1 MARFYATVVNGRGNV
16 TPVGGRASVQDAHIR
31 GWNAGVKV
39 VPIGVK
45 NERDRFEVY
54 MTTGSHASGL
64 DILLGTVHDT
74 ADGPQFILA
83 GDEMSQ
89 DAVTTLA
96 IRNRTDPGYTPGH
109 P

>member
-1 MARFYATVVNGRGNV
+1 MSRFYGTAVNGRGNTV
-16 TPVGGRASVQDAHIR
+16 SFGGRHPAGEIHLR

-45 NERDRFEVY
+45 GERDRFEVY
-54 MTTGSHASGL
+54 MTTGSHASGR

-74 ADGPQFILA
+74 ADGPQFIEA
-83 GDEMSQ
+83 GDEMSA
-89 DAVTTLA
+89 DAMNTLA
-96 IRNRTDPGYTPGH
+96 IRNGTHRNTAH

>member
-1 MARFYATVVNGRGNV
+1 MSRLYTSGINSRGNLSGHP
-16 TPVGGRASVQDAHIR
+16 TPSGSGVHTR

-45 NERDRFEVY
+45 GERDRFEVY
-54 MTTGSHASGL
+54 MTTGSHASGR
-64 DILLGTVHDT
+64 DVLLGTVHDT

-83 GDEMSQ
+83 D
-89 DAVTTLA
+89 DAESAEALQTLA
-96 IRNRTDPGYTPGH
+96 VRNGTYQNNSH

>member
-1 MARFYATVVNGRGNV
+1 MSRFFGTAVNGRGNTV
-16 TPVGGRASVQDAHIR
+16 SFGGHQSAGEVHLR

-39 VPIGVK
+39 VPVGVK
-45 NERDRFEVY
+45 GERDKFLVY
-54 MTTGSHASGL
+54 MTTGSHENGP

-74 ADGPQFILA
+74 TDGPQFILA
-83 GDEMSQ
+83 GDEMSP

-96 IRNRTDPGYTPGH
+96 IRNGTHRNTAH